1 MGGEGGGEGIFGD
14 GSEGAISHDKSSSAA
29 AVELVGE
36 EAEGVGITIEMGD
49 VVPHFDGELFAK
61 IKSLALCKEGT
72 DGGFSFVAEGGIA
85 QIVCQTGGTDDG
97 TDAFECGYVFSAVA
111 WDEQAR
117 YVSSQGA
124 SYAGNFEGVGEAIVH
139 KDATREG
146 KHLGLVLQPTE
157 GGRKDESVVV
167 TLKFCALFCC

>member
-1 MGGEGGGEGIFGD
+1 M
-14 GSEGAISHDKSSSAA
+14 
-29 AVELVGE
+29 ELVSE

-49 VVPHFDGELFAK
+49 VIPHFDGELFAK
-61 IKSLALCKEGT
+61 IKSLALSKEGT
-72 DGGFSFVAEGGIA
+72 NGGFSFVSEGGIA

-97 TDAFECGYVFSAVA
+97 TDAFECDYVFSAVA

-124 SYAGNFEGVGEAIVH
+124 SYAGNFEGMRETVVH
-139 KDATREG
+139 KYASG
-146 KHLGLVLQPTE
+146 KGENLGLVLQPTE

-167 TLKFCALFCC
+167 ALKLSALFCC